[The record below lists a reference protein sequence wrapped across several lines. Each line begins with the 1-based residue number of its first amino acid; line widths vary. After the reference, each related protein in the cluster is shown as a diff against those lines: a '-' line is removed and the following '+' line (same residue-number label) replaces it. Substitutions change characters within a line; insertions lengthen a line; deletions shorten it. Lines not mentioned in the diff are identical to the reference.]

1 MHHQGSLLQVVV
13 EAGGTCKHVE
23 LKPSSRWLN
32 PGTIKTAESGPCKY
46 PVHVLLHPWHAYLE
60 SQD

>member
-1 MHHQGSLLQVVV
+1 LQVVV